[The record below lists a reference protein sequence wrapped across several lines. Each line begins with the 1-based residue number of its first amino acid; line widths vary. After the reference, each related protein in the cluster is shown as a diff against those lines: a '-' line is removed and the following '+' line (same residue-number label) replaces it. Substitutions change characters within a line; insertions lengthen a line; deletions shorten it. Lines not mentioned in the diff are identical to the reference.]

1 MGAERISLRM
11 TQKLL
16 RFSSGCAGTVAAL
29 AAAIIAA
36 VSPALAQ
43 GNDQQQ
49 FANET
54 INESVNT
61 TTLFASQDI
70 FATGQFAKFRPGEPD
85 TRYTTMRT
93 PFEVKL
99 GDSAGSWQPYAYGSG
114 ALLHVSSGTAM
125 PPGAEGQDDF
135 SSTKLFAL
143 ATGVGTYYQVS
154 DEFKLAA
161 AASLAFSHL
170 TNHYD
175 FNNSYSQQVLQP
187 DSALYY
193 NWDMNLFTYT
203 PTVRAIYETRSER
216 GTIFNY
222 TLGYTQLFNDSIA
235 SSSPAIDIDSSTGLL
250 WNRIAYTE
258 PTGLELYEVPSAVR
272 PFFQWSNISGEA
284 ARGLD
289 LVNLYEVGAD
299 VVFSF
304 KEKLLVLSQM
314 HWGASYV
321 TGDNF
326 EGYHLGLGGK
336 F

>member
-1 MGAERISLRM
+1 MGAEKTSPRM
-11 TQKLL
+11 TQKPSRLI
-16 RFSSGCAGTVAAL
+16 RGCAGAVAAL
-29 AAAIIAA
+29 AAGLVAA
-36 VSPALAQ
+36 ASPAIAQ

-61 TTLFASQDI
+61 TTLFAYQDV
-70 FATGQFAKFRPGEPD
+70 FSTGKFTKRHSDQPD
-85 TRYTTMRT
+85 TRYTTLRA
-93 PFEVKL
+93 PFEAKL
-99 GDSAGSWQPYAYGSG
+99 GETGGSWQPYVNGSA
-114 ALLHVSSGTAM
+114 ALLHVSSGEAM
-125 PPGAEGQDDF
+125 PPGAQGEDDF
-135 SSTKLFAL
+135 STSKLFAL

-154 DEFKLAA
+154 DDFKLAA
-161 AASLAFSHL
+161 SASLAFSHL

-187 DSALYY
+187 DSSLYY
-193 NWDMNLFTYT
+193 NWDMNLFTYA
-203 PTVRAIYETRSER
+203 PTARAIYETHWER
-216 GTIFNY
+216 GAIFNY
-222 TLGYTQLFNDSIA
+222 TLGYSQLFNDSIA
-235 SSSPAIDIDSSTGLL
+235 SSSPAINIDSSTGLL

-258 PTGLELYEVPSAVR
+258 PTGVHLYEVPSAVR

-299 VVFSF
+299 LVFSF
-304 KEKLLVLSQM
+304 KEKFVVLSQL
-314 HWGASYV
+314 HWGASYIS
-321 TGDNF
+321 GDNF